1 MDKIIVVSAPSAIAA
16 RDAAEEHDNAVAGL
30 KRFASITTSDEVR
43 FG

>member
-1 MDKIIVVSAPSAIAA
+1 VDKIIVVFALSAIAA
-16 RDAAEEHDNAVAGL
+16 RDAAEEHVNADAGL